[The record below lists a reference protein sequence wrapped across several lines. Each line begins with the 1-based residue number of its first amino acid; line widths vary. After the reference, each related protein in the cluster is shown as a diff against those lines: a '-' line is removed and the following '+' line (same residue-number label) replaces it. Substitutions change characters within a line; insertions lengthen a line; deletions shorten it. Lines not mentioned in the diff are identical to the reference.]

1 MICRSCTG
9 KAYHVKRAQSTDVYT
24 VARTYLWLEK
34 DEAEDAAKVRQVP
47 GAELA
52 HEAVEVRHEGQAE
65 GVDAHGQHLQV

>member
-1 MICRSCTG
+1 ME
-9 KAYHVKRAQSTDVYT
+9 DT

-34 DEAEDAAKVRQVP
+34 DEAEDAAEVRQVP

-65 GVDAHGQHLQV
+65 GVDAHGQYL